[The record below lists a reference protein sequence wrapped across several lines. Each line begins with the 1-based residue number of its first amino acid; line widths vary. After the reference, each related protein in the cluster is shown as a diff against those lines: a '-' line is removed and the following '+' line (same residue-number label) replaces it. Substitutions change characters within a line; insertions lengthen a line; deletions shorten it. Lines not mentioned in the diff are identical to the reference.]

1 MTKTVTKAQFSSRQL
16 ALLRKVA
23 TTRDRSVS
31 SVIEDALLSYINA
44 GRALPSFPRAG
55 GPFCGFT
62 LDTECMKQL
71 KAMCKDSNLSWNQ
84 AIRFI
89 VEAYIEETGAE
100 TRPTSEH

>member
-1 MTKTVTKAQFSSRQL
+1 MKKTVTKAQFSSKQL

-23 TTRDRSVS
+23 TTRDTSVS

-44 GRALPSFPRAG
+44 GRTLPYFPRAG

-62 LDTECMKQL
+62 LDTECLHKL
-71 KAMCKDSNLSWNQ
+71 KSMCEDSNLSWNQ

-89 VEAYIEETGAE
+89 VEDYISIVGADTRETK
-100 TRPTSEH
+100 